1 MTDKMV
7 SCILDKTNAEI
18 DYDLKIEKDGSVK
31 ISRVVDAK
39 TLDLQE
45 SAIVQACIDAARE
58 AGIHELILMDK
69 QFVLEAL
76 VEKIEREKRG
86 HINTMTGNEF
96 QKHALRTAGTMN
108 MMDMLINGV
117 MGLAGE
123 SGECVD
129 LVKKLLFQG
138 HELVKERLAKEL
150 GDVAWYLAVTA
161 HAIDYP
167 LDKILQMNIDKL
179 MERYPDGFDPERSR
193 NRKEGDV

>member
-1 MTDKMV
+1 
-7 SCILDKTNAEI
+7 
-18 DYDLKIEKDGSVK
+18 
-31 ISRVVDAK
+31 
-39 TLDLQE
+39 
-45 SAIVQACIDAARE
+45 
-58 AGIHELILMDK
+58 
-69 QFVLEAL
+69 
-76 VEKIEREKRG
+76 
-86 HINTMTGNEF
+86 MTGNEF
-96 QKHALRTAGTMN
+96 QNHALRTAGTMN

-129 LVKKLLFQG
+129 LVKKLLFQEHG
-138 HELVKERLAKEL
+138 LDKKRLAKEL

-167 LDKILQMNIDKL
+167 LDKILQMNVDKL